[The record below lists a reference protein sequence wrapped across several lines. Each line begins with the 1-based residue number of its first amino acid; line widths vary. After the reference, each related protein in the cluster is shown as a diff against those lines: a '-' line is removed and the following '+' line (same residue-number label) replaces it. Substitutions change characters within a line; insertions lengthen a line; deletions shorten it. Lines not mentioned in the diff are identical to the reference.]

1 MLRLIVP
8 ITVCLSAGFILLGG
22 LIAREWGWD
31 EYASDDLYVI
41 YAQTIN
47 TARRYFIVS
56 ETGGEAGAPL
66 AWDGGAIIGVDC
78 SPDGRLFAF
87 FTSAAQLYVA
97 DEHGIVYDQSIAPE
111 FVTFNPGLNV
121 ANDGTVAFF
130 ERGIPGLLVDAE
142 SVEPLEPPQTN
153 GDYWGVQISS
163 GDLMIWSASLRDG
176 TQVYTPSSGQV
187 IAALP
192 GTVTQGWLASEH
204 IFAFTYPAE
213 PSSGTFLMDPGRQT
227 IIHLTD
233 RRFAVTFSPDGRQAA
248 DWVVA
253 DTLIAY
259 SQVVVYDPLS
269 PNPSPKQV
277 THEQDV
283 SSLPICFLAFRP
295 EMLVGA

>member
-1 MLRLIVP
+1 MLRLILP
-8 ITVCLSAGFILLGG
+8 ITICLSAGFILLGG

-31 EYASDDLYVI
+31 EYASDELYVI

-56 ETGGEAGAPL
+56 DSGGEAGTPL
-66 AWDGGAIIGVDC
+66 TWDDGAIIGVDC

-87 FTSAAQLYVA
+87 FTSAAQLYVV
-97 DEHGIVYDQSIAPE
+97 DEQGIVYERAIAPE

-130 ERGIPGLLVDAE
+130 ERGIPGLLVDAGR
-142 SVEPLEPPQTN
+142 VAPLEPPQAN
-153 GDYWGVQISS
+153 GDYRSVQISS
-163 GDLMIWSASLRDG
+163 GDLMIWNASVRDG
-176 TQVYTPSSGQV
+176 TQVYTPSSGQM
-187 IAALP
+187 IAAVP
-192 GTVTQGWLASEH
+192 GAVTQGWLASEQ

-227 IIHLTD
+227 IFHLTD

-248 DWVVA
+248 DWVAA

-259 SQVVVYDPLS
+259 SQVIVYDPLS
-269 PNPSPKQV
+269 PNPPLKQV
-277 THEQDV
+277 THEQNI

-295 EMLVGA
+295 EMLVE